1 MDTLTL
7 FHAYA
12 LVRDRKVMTGL
23 CRGTQF
29 GIACDSDEPARR
41 WQRFNRLDVKL
52 YIRIT
57 RLLGATHWIDKHGGS
72 QCPICGFPWELS
84 YGPCPRHDRYRV
96 TLEADAN
103 PSR

>member
-7 FHAYA
+7 FHAYELA
-12 LVRDRKVMTGL
+12 RDRKSNYRSA
-23 CRGTQF
+23 RGDRS
-29 GIACDSDEPARR
+29 GIAVATDRFARG
-41 WQRFNRLDVKL
+41 WQRFDRLEVKL
-52 YIRIT
+52 FIRIT
-57 RLLGATHWIDKHGGS
+57 HRLGGEHFIDKNGGS
-72 QCPICGFPWELS
+72 ECPICGFPWELS